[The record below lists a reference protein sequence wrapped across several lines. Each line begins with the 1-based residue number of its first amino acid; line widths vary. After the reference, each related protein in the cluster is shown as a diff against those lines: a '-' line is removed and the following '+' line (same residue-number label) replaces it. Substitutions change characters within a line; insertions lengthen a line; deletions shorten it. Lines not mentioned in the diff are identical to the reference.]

1 MKLHQLKTR
10 LIISVTFGLIALL
23 IYNFFLAEVKHSN
36 VISFS
41 NIMNALWKSIPFI
54 EAFLVPSVLSL
65 IVISLPVLLSKKRKS
80 KQVIISIAIGFALIL
95 GTFKLESKL
104 NQKRLAYKTL
114 DTVQVIALYEKMKR
128 KGDIEAISK
137 IAIHPNLPDS
147 IKENLSNS
155 EFMEI
160 RRTIAFETDSEEI
173 LKKLS
178 SDKEWEVRLAV
189 ATNKLT
195 PLEIMDK
202 LQSDTNENVRIL
214 ANSMIQQR
222 KQNNISLTE

>member
-1 MKLHQLKTR
+1 MKLNQLKTR
-10 LIISVTFGLIALL
+10 LILSVIIGIISVL
-23 IYNFFLAEVKHSN
+23 IYNSLLAQVKPSN
-36 VISFS
+36 VIGVS
-41 NIMNALWKSIPFI
+41 NFMNALWKNIPVI

-65 IVISLPVLLSKKRKS
+65 IVISLPVLFKKRKS
-80 KQVIISIAIGFALIL
+80 KQVIISIAIGVALIL

-114 DTVQVIALYEKMKR
+114 DTFQVIALYEKMNN
-128 KGDIEAISK
+128 KGDIKAISE
-137 IAIHPNLPDS
+137 IAVHPNLPDS
-147 IKENLSNS
+147 IKEKLSDS

-160 RRTIAFETDSEEI
+160 RRNIAYETDSEEI

-195 PLEIMDK
+195 PNETMKK
-202 LQSDTNENVRIL
+202 LQIDTNEDVRNI
-214 ANSMIQQR
+214 ANSMVQQR
-222 KQNNISLTE
+222 K